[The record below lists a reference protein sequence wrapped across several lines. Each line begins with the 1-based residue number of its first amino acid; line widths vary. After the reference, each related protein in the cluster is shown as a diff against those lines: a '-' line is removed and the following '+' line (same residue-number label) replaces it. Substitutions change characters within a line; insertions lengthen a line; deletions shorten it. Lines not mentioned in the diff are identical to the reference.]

1 MLPPKIEGT
10 SETNRVGL
18 ICYFAR
24 DIDASHLISSI
35 PGHAP
40 VTVIT
45 CLDKLKTEE
54 DQRDACYLAAGVTG
68 GPGGR
73 THLISNYTKENNCKS
88 LAVER
93 SALDILESA
102 LISAESF
109 IRVHKQKE
117 KNQIE
122 REIMASGTKL
132 MPTVA
137 RRSVSGKTV
146 PSVLSTA
153 QGLTTSATVYPNEDR
168 PRLVNQSDCR
178 ISEFVTEPSDKK

>member
-1 MLPPKIEGT
+1 M
-10 SETNRVGL
+10 
-18 ICYFAR
+18 
-24 DIDASHLISSI
+24 
-35 PGHAP
+35 
-40 VTVIT
+40 
-45 CLDKLKTEE
+45 
-54 DQRDACYLAAGVTG
+54 AAGVTG

-73 THLISNYTKENNCKS
+73 THLISNYTKENNCRS

-168 PRLVNQSDCR
+168 PRLITNQIAGFQSSLLNPL
-178 ISEFVTEPSDKK
+178 IKSKQLYPALMKKMAFMFPFTMRKYIFIRLFPRQLNL

>member
-1 MLPPKIEGT
+1 M
-10 SETNRVGL
+10 
-18 ICYFAR
+18 
-24 DIDASHLISSI
+24 
-35 PGHAP
+35 
-40 VTVIT
+40 
-45 CLDKLKTEE
+45 
-54 DQRDACYLAAGVTG
+54 AAGVTG
-68 GPGGR
+68 GPGER
-73 THLISNYTKENNCKS
+73 THLISNYTKENNCRS

-132 MPTVA
+132 MATVA

-153 QGLTTSATVYPNEDR
+153 QGLKTSATVYPNEDR
-168 PRLVNQSDCR
+168 PKLMNQSDCR
-178 ISEFVTEPSDKK
+178 ISEFVTEPSDKN

>member
-1 MLPPKIEGT
+1 MLRPKIEGT

-54 DQRDACYLAAGVTG
+54 DQRHACYLAAGVTG

-73 THLISNYTKENNCKS
+73 THLISNYTKENNCRS

-93 SALDILESA
+93 AALDILESA

-132 MPTVA
+132 MPTVG
-137 RRSVSGKTV
+137 REVCIGKNCA
-146 PSVLSTA
+146 LC
-153 QGLTTSATVYPNEDR
+153 LKHR
-168 PRLVNQSDCR
+168 PRPHDLGHSLSQ
-178 ISEFVTEPSDKK
+178 

>member
-1 MLPPKIEGT
+1 MSGQAERGP
-10 SETNRVGL
+10 
-18 ICYFAR
+18 
-24 DIDASHLISSI
+24 
-35 PGHAP
+35 
-40 VTVIT
+40 
-45 CLDKLKTEE
+45 EE
-54 DQRDACYLAAGVTG
+54 DQRHACYLAAGVTG

-73 THLISNYTKENNCKS
+73 THLISNYTKENNCRS

-168 PRLVNQSDCR
+168 PRLMNQSDCR

>member
-1 MLPPKIEGT
+1 M
-10 SETNRVGL
+10 
-18 ICYFAR
+18 
-24 DIDASHLISSI
+24 
-35 PGHAP
+35 
-40 VTVIT
+40 
-45 CLDKLKTEE
+45 
-54 DQRDACYLAAGVTG
+54 AAGVTG
-68 GPGGR
+68 GPGGS
-73 THLISNYTKENNCKS
+73 THLISNYTKENNCRS

-132 MPTVA
+132 MATVA

-153 QGLTTSATVYPNEDR
+153 QGLKTSATVYPNEDR
-168 PRLVNQSDCR
+168 PRLMNQSDFR
-178 ISEFVTEPSDKK
+178 ISEFVTEPSDKKETVISSTHEENGFMFPFTMRKYIFMRLFPRQLNL